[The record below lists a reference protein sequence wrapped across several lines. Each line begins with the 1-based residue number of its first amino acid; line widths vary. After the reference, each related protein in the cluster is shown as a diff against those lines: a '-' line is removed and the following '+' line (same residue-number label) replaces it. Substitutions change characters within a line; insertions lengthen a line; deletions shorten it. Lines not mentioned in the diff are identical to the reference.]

1 MIMTVVTGDGKLHA
15 AATGDIR
22 WSEVSKQ
29 PADRF
34 RSGLSPEPGQTIQ
47 IVEVPDKWGDLL
59 AEPSTLMAEL
69 DGLLRQ
75 RGLL

>member
-15 AATGDIR
+15 AAPGDIR
-22 WSEVSKQ
+22 WSEVSKRS
-29 PADRF
+29 ADQF
-34 RSGLSPEPGQTIQ
+34 RSGLVPEPGQTIR
-47 IVEVPDKWGDLL
+47 IVEVPDKWAGLL

-75 RGLL
+75 RGML

>member
-15 AATGDIR
+15 AAAGDIR
-22 WSEVSKQ
+22 WSEASLQ

-34 RSGLSPEPGQTIQ
+34 RSGLVPEPGQTIRL
-47 IVEVPDKWGDLL
+47 VEVPDSYHDML
-59 AEPSTLMAEL
+59 AEPSTLMAKL

-75 RGLL
+75 RGML

>member
-29 PADRF
+29 SANQF
-34 RSGLSPEPGQTIQ
+34 RAGLSPEPGQTIR
-47 IVEVPDKWGDLL
+47 IVEVPDSYHDLL
-59 AEPSTLMAEL
+59 AEPGTLMAKL

-75 RGLL
+75 RGML

>member
-15 AATGDIR
+15 AAMGDLR
-22 WSEVSKQ
+22 WSEISMQ

-34 RSGLSPEPGQTIQ
+34 RSGLSPEPGQTIR
-47 IVEVPDKWGDLL
+47 IVEVPDSYHDMI
-59 AEPSTLMAEL
+59 AEPSTLMAKL